1 MGKCGQINI
10 PTVDNSEM
18 ECDMFI
24 SSTCVKVKGTEMDT
38 HVSPSLTDYGGGLAK
53 TFKEWFRATEKL
65 KQDNN
70 NIKQEMLAV
79 KSEVKMLKAKIANMK
94 K

>member
-10 PTVDNSEM
+10 PTVDNSEL

-24 SSTCVKVKGTEMDT
+24 SSTCVKVKGSEMDIC
-38 HVSPSLTDYGGGLAK
+38 VSPSLTDYIGWLENK
-53 TFKEWFRATEKL
+53 LKEILRVTDKL
-65 KQDNN
+65 KQDNDN
-70 NIKQEMLAV
+70 LKKEMLSV
-79 KSEVKMLKAKIANMK
+79 KTEVKMLKAKIDNLK

>member
-1 MGKCGQINI
+1 MGKCGQVNI
-10 PTVDNSEM
+10 PAVDNSEL

-38 HVSPSLTDYGGGLAK
+38 CVSPSLTDYIVWLEDNL
-53 TFKEWFRATEKL
+53 KELFRVNEKL

-70 NIKQEMLAV
+70 NIKKEMLSV
-79 KSEVKMLKAKIANMK
+79 KAEVKMLNAKIDNLK